1 MIYLRYLDESQPRY
15 MTEKSI
21 GCDLLAK
28 DNYTI
33 EPGQVVKVDTGV
45 WIAKVD
51 WEKVPTGLIP
61 DIQVRARSGLAFK
74 HGITLANGIGTIDPD
89 YPDEIGV
96 LLLNTSKNT
105 FRCDKGMRIAQ
116 LVLAF
121 TGRFEDLPIG
131 GERSGGF
138 GSTSV

>member
-1 MIYLRYLDESQPRY
+1 MIYLRYLDDSQPRY

-21 GCDLLAK
+21 GCDLLARE
-28 DNYTI
+28 NYTV
-33 EPGQVVKVDTGV
+33 EAGKVVKVDTGV

-51 WEKVPTGLIP
+51 WEKVPSGLIP

-74 HGITLANGIGTIDPD
+74 HGITLANGIGTIDAD

-96 LLLNTSKNT
+96 LLLNTSDKP
-105 FRCDKGMRIAQ
+105 FVVEKGMRIAQ
-116 LVLAF
+116 LVLAY
-121 TGRFEDLPIG
+121 TGRFEELPVG